1 MTNKQALRG
10 LSVEAHFYLAECCN
24 CGEVMPSS
32 KLIESRNYMDGDAD
46 CYCPH
51 CNADDCDIADMGS
64 AASEAWNYQQKRIE
78 TLLDE
83 LEAKDKRINF
93 LKERLAQLA
102 NFNPDWDALEA
113 ATDSLREHMEELTTA
128 RARIAEL
135 EAREVKLP
143 GAGGVESTTIQSIK
157 DWADGWKAYREEAI
171 KALAD
176 AGIRINGEG

>member
-1 MTNKQALRG
+1 MNKKQAQELLIQNGQLVADTLR
-10 LSVEAHFYLAECCN
+10 HLADNEIDSDYFAITSTN
-24 CGEVMPSS
+24 ENGTE
-32 KLIESRNYMDGDAD
+32 IERELVITEYARQ
-46 CYCPH
+46 
-51 CNADDCDIADMGS
+51 
-64 AASEAWNYQQKRIE
+64 AAG
-78 TLLDE
+78 TVDE
-83 LEAKDKRINF
+83 LVKALEAKDKRINF